1 MVHSFFPDAVSP
13 PKTVRKVSQRID
25 AQGRLRTDSYQ
36 WLEQRD
42 SSEVL
47 DWLKRENEYTE
58 RGMAGTK
65 ALQTL
70 LYQEMKA
77 RLQEDDQSLPYSWHG
92 YQFFSRT
99 VAGKDYPIHYR
110 RQQGM
115 EQEEVLFDGNQ
126 RAGDEEYFDLGMM
139 AVSPDNQ
146 LLAWAED
153 FAGNESWVL
162 RIRNLGTNE
171 LLGDVLEGCSAN
183 IVWSQDS
190 SGFWYIRLDKNFRPW
205 QLCFHRLGD
214 DPANDVVLFEERDER
229 FFLSVYPDRSES
241 LLILESASTDTSECF
256 LGSLA
261 GIETELQIVR
271 PRQTGLE
278 YYLDSDGEQLF
289 IRTNDQG
296 INYRLVTMPLP
307 SQSRT
312 PIDLSRKNQGH
323 PLIEHPEQ
331 SMGVLD
337 WRELVP
343 HREDIT
349 LEDYELFPGRVV
361 LFEREQGLV
370 QVRILTLAD
379 GKVLTLDF
387 PDQAWSVGGC
397 DNAEFGAGFL
407 RLEYESLNRP
417 PSVYDVDLVS
427 GALTLRRQMPVL
439 GGFDPERYHTRRI
452 MVPSHDGVDV
462 PVSLVGRH
470 ESFTQP
476 APLLLYGYGAYGVS
490 EDVYFSSGRLN
501 LLERGVI
508 FAIAHVRG
516 GADLGER
523 WYRDG
528 RRLNKKNSFEDF
540 IACARA
546 LIADQITAADR
557 LVISGGSA
565 GGLLMGAAL
574 NQAPE
579 LFAGAV
585 LDVPFVDVLNTMF
598 NPDLPLTVTEYDE
611 WGDPAEQEVYEYI
624 RSYSPVDNIVAQHYP
639 PQLVMAGL
647 EDRRVQYWE
656 PAKWV
661 AQMRA
666 LKTDNNPVF
675 LKTHMGAGHFGASGR
690 YAAMQEAAFEQ
701 AFILT
706 VAGVAASE

>member
-13 PKTVRKVSQRID
+13 PKTVRKASQRID

-36 WLEQRD
+36 WLEQRG

-47 DWLKRENEYTE
+47 DWLKQENEYTE

-65 ALQTL
+65 ALQAS

-77 RLQEDDQSLPYSWHG
+77 RLQEDDQSLPYIWHG

-110 RQQGM
+110 RQHGA

-126 RAGDEEYFDLGMM
+126 RAGDEEYFDLGVM

-162 RIRNLGTNE
+162 RVRNLGPNE
-171 LLGDVLEGCSAN
+171 LLDDVLEGCSAN
-183 IVWSQDS
+183 IVWSEDS

-214 DPANDVVLFEERDER
+214 NPASDVVLFEERDER

-278 YYLDSDGEQLF
+278 YYLDSDGQQLF

-312 PIDLSRKNQGH
+312 PIDWQ
-323 PLIEHPEQ
+323 
-331 SMGVLD
+331 
-337 WRELVP
+337 ELVP

-439 GGFDPERYHTRRI
+439 GGFDPDHYHTRRI
-452 MVPSHDGVDV
+452 MVPSHDGVAV

-470 ESFTQP
+470 ESFAQP
-476 APLLLYGYGAYGVS
+476 APLLLYGYGAYGMS

-501 LLERGVI
+501 LLGRGMI

-528 RRLNKKNSFEDF
+528 RRLNKKNSFADF

-546 LIADQITAADR
+546 LIADQITTADR

-565 GGLLMGAAL
+565 GGLLMGAVL

-585 LDVPFVDVLNTMF
+585 LDVPFVDVLNTML

-611 WGDPAEQEVYEYI
+611 WGDPAEQEVYDYI

-639 PQLVMAGL
+639 SQLVMAGL

-706 VAGVAASE
+706 VTGVAASE